1 MPTEAYN
8 PEIKETKDEIIS
20 VTDDTEKEFIDIDED
35 LLEVETL
42 NQEEME
48 IYLSDYEEGTK
59 EPVGSLKS
67 SPVAINM
74 QTLSQ
79 HLEEHST
86 GEVQCVREE
95 PLKTCMEKKSSEQ
108 KGAQISAFKDK
119 SSSAPPFVSNGVSVA
134 SQTPGPTLQ
143 QTQRNEP
150 RAQLPDSSDSVRQ
163 MLQDEM
169 FKLVQLQ
176 QINFMSLMQIVGSS
190 FTNLPD
196 IHQLLQQP
204 QPVPLVGSQV
214 SNPTRG
220 SSDVDDTSR
229 NFKERS
235 FIKPQSMG
243 EYTTEP
249 GKKSPHGHKGIV
261 QSDQNSNGNL
271 QNVPHGSVPLCQLE
285 GLPPNT
291 GLTPASPS
299 FPTAALSP
307 APAGNTPLHLL
318 SPSSAIPK
326 TPGLIPAAKTFRPGD
341 GFPLLQFQAKHEFKS
356 LSFHTGGVP
365 QVPFR
370 LLPQPRE
377 AWGLSDSFQP
387 PLPQRTVHTT
397 SVSHL
402 SLSHYNTE
410 AIKKVV
416 EQKKWP
422 ETVITEITKH
432 VNLDQYVGQENLTPQ
447 QDSSVFIKPG
457 KILDVKPGPLE
468 ISPQNSFGLP
478 LLHLQLKPPYI
489 FSSASR
495 ASVTIPSIP
504 TRTVTEERKY
514 PRLSLLH
521 SCLYPEN
528 TYKNPQL
535 IPLENLIAFK
545 QSQEKLTHNL
555 FERGDSGHLQLLNV
569 KIEPSEVRQGKDSK
583 KRQRRRAEKE
593 LQEKRSEKLKRKPN
607 VAFQP
612 EGSLVNDN
620 DSEIVMKPKE
630 QQEHPGSQPLDDF
643 DIPFGMYK
651 HD

>member
-1 MPTEAYN
+1 
-8 PEIKETKDEIIS
+8 
-20 VTDDTEKEFIDIDED
+20 
-35 LLEVETL
+35 
-42 NQEEME
+42 
-48 IYLSDYEEGTK
+48 
-59 EPVGSLKS
+59 
-67 SPVAINM
+67 
-74 QTLSQ
+74 
-79 HLEEHST
+79 
-86 GEVQCVREE
+86 
-95 PLKTCMEKKSSEQ
+95 MEKKSSEQ

-190 FTNLPD
+190 FTNLPG

-504 TRTVTEERKY
+504 TRTVTKERKY

-620 DSEIVMKPKE
+620 DSEIVMKPKV
-630 QQEHPGSQPLDDF
+630 Q
-643 DIPFGMYK
+643 K
-651 HD
+651 HDYTCLPGLHVHRDGNVFVVYLVF